1 MSIHIETTEAQAV
14 ISKPETRLFSFTK
27 QEETEILKAI
37 IESAKFF
44 KKYGRGRKPILINL
58 DNYYQ

>member
-1 MSIHIETTEAQAV
+1 MSIFIETAEATTTTNRPT
-14 ISKPETRLFSFTK
+14 KLFSFTK
-27 QEETEILKAI
+27 QEEIAITKAM

>member
-1 MSIHIETTEAQAV
+1 MFIKTTEAP
-14 ISKPETRLFSFTK
+14 IITSEHTTKLFSFTK
-27 QEETEILKAI
+27 QEEAEIKKTML
-37 IESAKFF
+37 ESAEYF

>member
-1 MSIHIETTEAQAV
+1 MSIYIETTEAQAV
-14 ISKPETRLFSFTK
+14 MPEPATKLFSFTK
-27 QEETEILKAI
+27 QEEAEILKAMV
-37 IESAKFF
+37 ESAKFF